1 MDAVVPSL
9 LDTGCIL
16 SETAGR
22 KWRGEREL
30 PGSKCYSPSVLSC
43 WSWTSGRSTSP
54 ALVSEKLSAWMLGT
68 GSGLGKGVWK
78 SRSRLGGRRG
88 LGNAPLSFETIPK
101 LIWTFY

>member
-43 WSWTSGRSTSP
+43 WSWTSKRSTSP
-54 ALVSEKLSAWMLGT
+54 ALVSESPAPGCLGQAV
-68 GSGLGKGVWK
+68 GWRKEFGRVKSLLGE
-78 SRSRLGGRRG
+78 RRG
-88 LGNAPLSFETIPK
+88 LGDMHALVLK
-101 LIWTFY
+101 LF